1 MELKQLIPLSILLFG
16 CQPEQ
21 WNDCMTS
28 TGSMSTQERNVGDFN
43 TIDVGDRVDLVL
55 DQRSSGS
62 VSVEAGANLLG
73 QITTEVSDG
82 TLKVRNEMRCN
93 WVRSFKPRIVVHVP
107 IDQVAKLVLRG
118 TGNVSCTDSL
128 IRDRFELEQWGAQGS
143 ASLLLGVTS
152 CSIALHTGAGD
163 VVLRGRCH
171 STADLFSGIQG
182 PIDASGMI
190 ARFVNVNNNGIADM
204 RCWVTEQLHVQINDV
219 GDVYYRGRS
228 SRVCGTISPG
238 SGSLMHAT
246 DPIPHPRAVRHG

>member
-28 TGSMSTQERNVGDFN
+28 TGSMSTQERIVGDFN

-55 DQRSSGS
+55 EERSSGS

-107 IDQVAKLVLRG
+107 VDQVAKLVLRG

-143 ASLLLGVTS
+143 ASLLLASPPVPSHCIPEQAMS
-152 CSIALHTGAGD
+152 CCVDVATPPPISSAG
-163 VVLRGRCH
+163 
-171 STADLFSGIQG
+171 SKG
-182 PIDASGMI
+182 P
-190 ARFVNVNNNGIADM
+190 
-204 RCWVTEQLHVQINDV
+204 
-219 GDVYYRGRS
+219 
-228 SRVCGTISPG
+228 
-238 SGSLMHAT
+238 LMPA
-246 DPIPHPRAVRHG
+246 A